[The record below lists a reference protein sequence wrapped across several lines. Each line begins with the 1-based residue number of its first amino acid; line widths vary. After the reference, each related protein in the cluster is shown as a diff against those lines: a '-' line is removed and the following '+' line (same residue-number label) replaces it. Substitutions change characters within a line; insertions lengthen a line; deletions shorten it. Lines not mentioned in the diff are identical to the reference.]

1 MEVVQQADRV
11 RLVMVNAGRL
21 GSMRSEIFLRMKFI
35 IFQGCLTKQAAF
47 SPEQSPPYNKLL
59 IQLLLLVPECYFT

>member
-1 MEVVQQADRV
+1 MEVAQQAYRA

-47 SPEQSPPYNKLL
+47 SPEQSPLYNQLL